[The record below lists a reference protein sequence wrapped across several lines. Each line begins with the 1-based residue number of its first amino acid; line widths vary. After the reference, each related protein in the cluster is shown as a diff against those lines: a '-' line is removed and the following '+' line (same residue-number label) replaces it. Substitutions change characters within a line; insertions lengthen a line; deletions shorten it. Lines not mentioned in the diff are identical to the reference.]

1 MTSDTT
7 DIRLQ
12 KHLSDY
18 YKKPKFTN
26 CASDWIIFWSLEC
39 PDDFTARKIERH
51 IKYMKSRKYLVNLKQ
66 FPEIAQKLMLKY
78 SH

>member
-1 MTSDTT
+1 MTSEST

-26 CASDWIIFWSLEC
+26 CASDWTIFWSLDC
-39 PDDFTARKIERH
+39 PSLVIARKIERH
-51 IKYMKSRKYLVNLKQ
+51 IKNMKSRKYLLDLKM
-66 FPEIAQKLMLKY
+66 FPEIEQKLIIKY
-78 SH
+78 AF